1 MTDLLDSPEFCEIL
15 GITKGTAYYWRQKGY
30 GPKAIKI
37 GKNLRYRRAD
47 VVAWLDDQFANA

>member
-1 MTDLLDSPEFCEIL
+1 ML